1 VREIRRLLRP
11 NGTVV
16 ISVWQSLSRHPI
28 HEALFTATARH
39 LNVPISDV
47 DVAFSFSS
55 AEGLYTL
62 LKSVNFHH
70 VEVTTKSVSIQMP
83 EPERFVELSII
94 GAATSI
100 PRFASLDVA
109 ARSSLVNEVTKETHA
124 IVQNFIQE
132 EFMIFPME
140 ANIAIAR

>member
-1 VREIRRLLRP
+1 MREIRRLLRP